1 MIMIVIQ
8 AEEYLAPITI
18 DFKQGEY
25 VYAWMLSSSYFFIII

>member
-25 VYAWMLSSSYFFIII
+25 VLSSSYFFIII